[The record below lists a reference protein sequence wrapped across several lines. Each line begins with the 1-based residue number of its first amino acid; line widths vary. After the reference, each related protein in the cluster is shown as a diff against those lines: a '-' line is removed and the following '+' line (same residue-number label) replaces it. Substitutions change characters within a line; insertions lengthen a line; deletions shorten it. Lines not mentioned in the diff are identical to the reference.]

1 MKTIDVINYI
11 SINQEVMN
19 DTFYKCNSVPALK
32 TAIEASISTQFMVK
46 HAEDISQPQ
55 KSGAQTKYVVSN
67 KRSFEAAKG
76 YPGKRVAV
84 LNFGC

>member
-1 MKTIDVINYI
+1 MFNYQ
-11 SINQEVMN
+11 SINWKVMS
-19 DTFYKCNSVPALK
+19 DTYNKCNSVPALK
-32 TAIEASISTQFMVK
+32 KAIGASISTQIMVK

-55 KSGAQTKYVVSN
+55 KSDAQTKYVVSN

-76 YPGKRVAV
+76 YSGKRVAV